1 MTEETTMDSPRRD
14 RSTQKKVQASDWF
27 AQAFWTEELAGL
39 KLATQGRTVA
49 LFVVA
54 VLLIF
59 LMPSPALY
67 AYEAVVATFLGLGVV
82 HYALRR
88 NRLSQSWVG
97 YLFVTLDFALLAFTV
112 VVLIPILEPPWTP
125 SMVMRSGTFVYAYV
139 LLATIAF
146 CYSPRLMLWSGAAG
160 ALVWGAGLLWVTA
173 QPDTVVVL
181 GRWQVAA
188 EAYFEPHLL
197 DLSVWVRDAAALLAV
212 AGLLAVVVWRSRLL
226 VVRQAESAR
235 ERENLGRYFPPN
247 IVEQLAQLDEPLG
260 AVRAQPV
267 AVMFADIVGFTR
279 MAEQMEPERI
289 VGLLREFHARLERA
303 VFDHGGTLDKF
314 LGDGVMATFG
324 TPETSPRD
332 AANAV
337 ASAKAMLT
345 AIDEWN
351 KELSEAGQTP
361 IQLSVGIH
369 YGNVVLGNIGAE
381 RRLEFA
387 VLGDTVN
394 VASRLENLTRE
405 RACRAIISDD
415 LVRAVRSQPNERS
428 EALLAGFRQEEAQEL
443 RGRQSLLGVWTLEAD
458 LA

>member
-1 MTEETTMDSPRRD
+1 MAEETITDTPQTD
-14 RSTQKKVQASDWF
+14 RNTQQQVQVSDWF
-27 AQAFWTEELAGL
+27 AQAFWMEELAGL

-49 LFVVA
+49 LIVVG
-54 VLLIF
+54 VLLVF
-59 LMPSPALY
+59 LMPAPAVY
-67 AYEAVVATFLGLGVV
+67 AYEAVIATFFGLGIA

-88 NRLSQSWVG
+88 SRFSQPWVG
-97 YLFVTLDFALLAFTV
+97 YLFVTLDFTLLAFTV

-125 SMVMRSGTFVYAYV
+125 SMVMRSGAFVYAYI

-146 CYSPRLMLWSGAAG
+146 CYSPRLMLWSGLAG
-160 ALVWGAGLLWVTA
+160 ALAWSAGVVWVMA

-188 EAYFEPHLL
+188 EAYFNPNLL
-197 DLSVWVRDAAALLAV
+197 DLSVWIRDAVAQLVV

-235 ERENLGRYFPPN
+235 ERTNLARYFPPT
-247 IVEQLAQLDEPLG
+247 IVEQLAHLDEPLG

-289 VGLLREFHARLERA
+289 VGLLREFHSRLERA
-303 VFDHGGTLDKF
+303 VFDNGGTLDKF

-324 TPETSPRD
+324 TPETSPQD

-337 ASAKAMLT
+337 ASARAMLT

-351 KELSEAGQTP
+351 KERAKAGQP
-361 IQLSVGIH
+361 PVQLSVGIH
-369 YGNVVLGNIGAE
+369 YGKVVLGNIGAE

-405 RACRAIISDD
+405 RACSAIVSDD
-415 LVRAVRSQPNERS
+415 LVQAVRCQTDERS
-428 EALLAGFRQEEAQEL
+428 EVLLAGFRKEEAQEL
-443 RGRQSLLGVWTLEAD
+443 RGRQSLLGVWTLAAN
-458 LA
+458 LS